1 MSRTLRTSA
10 TPRSPA
16 GERRSIAFSKRT
28 VEKLWLWLGVVAVS
42 AVFGA
47 AYVAVLGPIDDFDV
61 SSWVLLRGA
70 GYGALIGGSL
80 TAAQFFYVDGPAGV
94 WLRRTPF
101 LVSLVVRTVGAALI
115 ISVALIV
122 CGLIFRRVVDLTLE
136 SWLRHVA
143 FSFVAAFV
151 ILFVVQMRRI
161 IGGRVLRNLI
171 LGRYSKPVREDR
183 VFMFL
188 DIAGSTKMAQQL
200 GDLGVHAM
208 ISQFFFDIDAVVV
221 EYGGETHRYIGD
233 EVVVTWPLA
242 DGLEDGRCVRC
253 VFAIRDR
260 IAAKAESYRRKFGVV
275 PAFRV
280 GLHGG
285 AVVAG
290 ECGDSKQEI
299 VYFGDTINT
308 AARIEAECKELDV
321 SLLISGDLLGTMRLP
336 PGLRSEPRGTTRLRG
351 RDRETT
357 LFTLRHVEEC
367 V

>member
-1 MSRTLRTSA
+1 VTLST
-10 TPRSPA
+10 
-16 GERRSIAFSKRT
+16 RT
-28 VEKLWLWLGVVAVS
+28 VERMRLWLGVVAAS
-42 AVFGA
+42 AAVGV
-47 AYVAVLGPIDDFDV
+47 AYVAVLGPIDEFDV
-61 SSWVLLRGA
+61 TSGVLLRGA
-70 GYGALIGGSL
+70 AYGAVIGGSL
-80 TAAQFFYVDGPAGV
+80 TAAQFFYVDGSAGV
-94 WLRRTPF
+94 WLRRAPF
-101 LVSLVVRTVGAALI
+101 LVSLIIRALGATVI
-115 ISVALIV
+115 ISLALFV
-122 CGLIFRRVVDLTLE
+122 CGRLFQRTIDLTVE
-136 SWLRHVA
+136 SWLRDVA
-143 FSFVAAFV
+143 FSFVAASV

-161 IGGRVLRNLI
+161 IGGRVLRNLV
-171 LGRYSKPVREDR
+171 LGRYSQPVQEDR

-188 DIAGSTKMAQQL
+188 DIAGSTTLAREL
-200 GDLGVHAM
+200 GDLGVHAL

-242 DGLEDGRCVRC
+242 EGLENGRCVRC

-260 IAAKAESYRRKFGVV
+260 IAAKADSYRRKFGVV

-321 SLLISGDLLGTMRLP
+321 PLLISGDLLDRMRLP
-336 PGLRSEPRGTTRLRG
+336 SGLREELRGTTRLRG
-351 RDRETT
+351 RDRETS
-357 LFTLRHVEEC
+357 LFTLHQVEEC
-367 V
+367 A